1 METTKPH
8 YTLFD
13 VKTCLKQHLGLILYL
28 LCFSN
33 FRAVL
38 CMSTTTLRLV
48 RRIGREFAV
57 PGSVRRGTRRRRWAS
72 LALASARSTTSQVWK
87 GLSLC
92 FTCPPDCPWI
102 MSGSRLDMMDP
113 SLQHLT
119 RPVRS
124 WQLSEEEQR
133 KKWEGWADMKAPW
146 QRALKALGLPDVF
159 SGEIL
164 HGTLFRLPL
173 RSQPSDLSDKPY
185 TPR

>member
-1 METTKPH
+1 MLKTTFRIDFIS
-8 YTLFD
+8 TLFF
-13 VKTCLKQHLGLILYL
+13 KFQGSALYVYNDAM
-28 LCFSN
+28 FSKEDWKGIRSAGVSQKRDKEEKVGK
-33 FRAVL
+33 FG
-38 CMSTTTLRLV
+38 
-48 RRIGREFAV
+48 IGFS
-57 PGSVRRGTRRRRWAS
+57 SVYHFTG
-72 LALASARSTTSQVWK
+72 VE

>member
-1 METTKPH
+1 
-8 YTLFD
+8 
-13 VKTCLKQHLGLILYL
+13 
-28 LCFSN
+28 
-33 FRAVL
+33 
-38 CMSTTTLRLV
+38 
-48 RRIGREFAV
+48 
-57 PGSVRRGTRRRRWAS
+57 
-72 LALASARSTTSQVWK
+72 
-87 GLSLC
+87 
-92 FTCPPDCPWI
+92 